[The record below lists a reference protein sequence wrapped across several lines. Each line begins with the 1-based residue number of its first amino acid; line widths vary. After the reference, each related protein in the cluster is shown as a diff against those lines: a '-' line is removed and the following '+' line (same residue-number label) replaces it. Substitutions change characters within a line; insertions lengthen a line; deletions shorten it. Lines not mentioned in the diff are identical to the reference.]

1 MAYFLFSDGI
11 HSFQPSF
18 QEVVWGLQQ
27 QIQSFDCCHLGVPI
41 NSKAFCATW
50 VPSAPALSSFSSQEM
65 TWAFL
70 WKRLVLTS
78 ELFLLPCSIT
88 QKLFT
93 WWYHLS
99 DPLGMVVR
107 SGESTFGFLWFAL
120 TRHKGQMLLLFHR
133 PNTRGWSRHI
143 TLMTTSLKLSSNLLP
158 STENWKHRSWAH
170 RILVS
175 ITHSIK
181 GFDSVP
187 GIAHMLNSSMVT
199 SVALLLNAKREKKM
213 ASHNRNQLH
222 SNQKAKNCP
231 ASCPHSTG

>member
-70 WKRLVLTS
+70 WKRLVLAA

-99 DPLGMVVR
+99 DPLGNGSPKWWIHLWLSLVCFDATQR
-107 SGESTFGFLWFAL
+107 SDVIAIPQTQHQGVIKA
-120 TRHKGQMLLLFHR
+120 H
-133 PNTRGWSRHI
+133 HI
-143 TLMTTSLKLSSNLLP
+143 NDHFSEAEL
-158 STENWKHRSWAH
+158 
-170 RILVS
+170 
-175 ITHSIK
+175 
-181 GFDSVP
+181 
-187 GIAHMLNSSMVT
+187 
-199 SVALLLNAKREKKM
+199 
-213 ASHNRNQLH
+213 
-222 SNQKAKNCP
+222 
-231 ASCPHSTG
+231 